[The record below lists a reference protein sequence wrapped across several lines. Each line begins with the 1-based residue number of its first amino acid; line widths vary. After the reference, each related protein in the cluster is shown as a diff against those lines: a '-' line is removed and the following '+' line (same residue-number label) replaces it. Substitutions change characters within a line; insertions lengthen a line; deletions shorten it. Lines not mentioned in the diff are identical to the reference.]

1 MKELLKDIRDN
12 NIVLEIVDGELKV
25 FAGTAEFDRSVIS
38 RIKERK
44 SELVQFLLANKQGAA
59 QDSAWLHIPVAAT
72 AAAYPLSSSQK
83 RIWILSQFKEGNIA
97 YNIPGVYVFEGGLD
111 AALLEA
117 AFNKLIARHEILRTV
132 FREDADGE
140 IMQFIQPADAA
151 FKLAYRDLRGQDDQ
165 QLKAL
170 VQQEINKP
178 FDLAAGPLLR
188 AGLYQV
194 SGQRWIFTYTIHHII
209 SDAWSMNVLIKEL
222 LQLYNTDAGAA
233 LTPLRIQYKDY
244 AVWQQSQLREGALKD
259 QRNYWLQQFE
269 GEIPVLQLPGD
280 KPRPVIK
287 TFNGGIVEKRLPAAV
302 SNKLKALAQSQGG
315 TLFMGLLAA
324 VKALLYRYT
333 GQTDLIIGSSVLG
346 RDNFELESQIGF
358 YLNILAMRTRFN
370 GTDTFRELFN
380 NIKKVT
386 LGAYEH
392 QLYPFD
398 ELLDELHLQRDT
410 GRSALFDVIVGLQN
424 MNSMPTGTQQLG
436 NVKVSAYEEQEHQY
450 NKFDFTFL
458 FAEVGDEIHASI
470 GYNSDI
476 YNRSTVERLGGHLE
490 QLLAA
495 VVSNPEIPLNQ
506 VDYLSKAEK
515 QQLSITFAESK
526 VPYPAD
532 KTVVQLF
539 NEQAARTPDNIALAF
554 EGQELS
560 YRQLQ
565 EQSDRLAYYL
575 RSSYQVKADDVIG
588 IMLDRSASMI
598 VALLGVLKSGA
609 AYVAIEPDTPRARKE
624 YILNDTAVKAL
635 ITQSDYVFDIDYYRG
650 NAFAIDI
657 QLDSITINEPL
668 QEAQVQPGD
677 LAYVIYTSGST
688 GQPKGVMI
696 NHRSLVDYAFGALAR
711 TNIADCK
718 SFGLVSTIAAD
729 LGNTVIYTS
738 LLIGAKL
745 HVFSAKDVMSG
756 ERMQSVQLDCIK
768 IVPSHWKALQLD
780 NHLFAP
786 AKCLVF
792 GGEQLTRD
800 VLDLIKAGN
809 ATCEVYNHYGPSE
822 TTIGKLINRINLEDT
837 SLPIALGS
845 PFCNSNV
852 YILDAQLQLLPTGL
866 VGEICIGGHGQARG
880 YLNNPALTAERFVAD
895 PFKPG
900 QQIYKTGDLGKWLP
914 NGAIEF
920 LGRKDDQVKI
930 RGYRIELGEI
940 ENALKNHPDIET
952 AAVLVKPNAGGEKE
966 LVAYVVG
973 GNAPGKAELQKY
985 LGQTLPSYMVP
996 GHFIQL
1002 ETMPLTPNGKVD
1014 RKKLPDPDGDQN
1026 SAGYVAPRNATE
1038 EKLVAIW
1045 QDVLGRERVGV
1056 KDNFFEL
1063 GGHSLK
1069 ATRLASQI
1077 HKLFDVKVDFNDL
1090 FTLVVLEE
1098 QARLI
1103 DEGKHTE
1110 FVTIPAAAPQPAYP
1124 LSSSQRRL
1132 WILSQF
1138 EGGSTAYNVPAV
1150 YVFEGSLN
1158 YNALMLAFEMLIARH
1173 EILRTI
1179 FKEDE
1184 QGEVKQFIRSV
1195 MDAGFKIDSLDMQDD
1210 ADREEKVK
1218 ALVQETISRPF
1229 NLSERPLVR
1238 ADLYRL
1244 ANDKWIFVFN
1254 MHHIISDGWS
1264 QDVLMKELL
1273 QFYKAHTKGTANPLD
1288 PLRIQYKDYAVWQQ
1302 EQLHSEAFNE
1312 HRTWWLQQFEG
1323 SLPVLELPLDKPRPA
1338 MKTYKGGAIN
1348 KTLNPQISRQ
1358 LQAINQEQGATLF
1371 MGLLAAVNVLLYR
1384 YTGQDDIITGTPV
1397 AGREHA
1403 DLENQVGFYVNTLAL
1418 RAQFNGAG
1426 SFEQLLQHI
1435 KQVTT
1440 GAYKHQAYPFDK
1452 LVDEL
1457 QLQRDLSRHPLFD
1470 VMVIM
1475 QHGDERSAAVNT
1487 LEQVQVSRYEG
1498 LAEDMSK
1505 FDLSFGFAETAAG
1518 INIGIGYNSD
1528 IYNSATIDS
1537 LGNHLVQLISAIV
1550 AAPQMP
1556 IQKLDYLAADEAQ
1569 ELLETLND
1577 TTVAYPKDKTLVHLF
1592 EAQVKATPD
1601 HKAVVLGNIN
1611 LTYRELNEKANQLAA
1626 YLREQYHIQPNDLT
1640 GILLDRNEWMI
1651 ISILGILKAGGAYVP
1666 IDPEYPQERIEF
1678 MITDSNCKVVINEA
1692 ELEQFR
1698 KTASAYSKE
1707 DLAPVNV
1714 PSDLAYVIYTSGTTG
1729 KPKGSLITHNN
1740 VVRLFKTDRPLFD
1753 FTEADVWT
1761 VFHSF
1766 CFDFSVWEM
1775 YGALLFGGKL
1785 VLIPSMIAKDPAAYL
1800 QVLIREGVTVL
1811 NQTPSA
1817 FYNLAEQA
1825 LAEAADQLRLRY
1837 VIFGGEALSP
1847 GKLAAWKQRYPATR
1861 LINMYGIT
1869 ETTVHV
1875 TYKEITDVEISANIS
1890 NIGKPIPTLQCYIL
1904 DAQQQLMPK
1913 GVWGEMY
1920 VGGEGVC
1927 NGYLNRAELTSQ
1939 RFIAS
1944 PFKPGER
1951 LYRSGD
1957 KVRMLANGEM
1967 EYGGRMDDQVK
1978 IRGYRIELGE
1988 IESLLQQHPQVDT
2001 AVVLAKQYQQTEKE
2015 LVAYIV
2021 AKEELNVSAIR
2032 AHLGSRLPAYMLP
2045 AHYVQLTALPLT
2057 HNGKIDRKKLPDPQS
2072 VQMGSGVA
2080 YVAPR
2085 NEMEKTFAAIY
2096 EQVLNKQPVGISDD
2110 FFNLGGDSI
2119 KILRTISALRKQL
2132 SLDISIAD
2140 FYRHSTIESLV
2151 QYISGR
2157 SSESSKAENN
2167 SKAAVLAEIAALKD
2181 RVLSKLSDAEQV
2193 EDIFPMS
2200 DIEKGMVYESLV
2212 NKDLGIYHD
2221 VLVNH
2226 RVLPGF
2232 DMDRFRRALAL
2243 LIDKHALL
2251 RTAFL
2256 LGDDDGDLQIVYKT
2270 INVPLNEHDLTSL
2283 AREAQEQKIRS
2294 FLEEDATNPF
2304 NVTAAP
2310 LWRADVFRISSD
2322 EIVLALQFHHA
2333 VLDGWSHANLL
2344 TELNNVYLDLE
2355 HSSIDKL
2362 PLLRSSYKDFV
2373 IQQQADK
2380 RNRTLHTFWEQELAG
2395 YKRPDLFTS
2404 EYEYNSHLQTLDYA
2418 YQDKLQALAATLNT
2432 SIKTIS
2438 LSAYLYL
2445 LKVLSADNEVVAGLV
2460 TNTRPGLEDSD
2471 KVLGCFLNT
2480 VPLRFT
2486 IREDIT
2492 AAGWVKQVE
2501 EKLLALKEPE
2511 RVSLIEIARLHPD
2524 AGQGGGNPFFD
2535 SFFNFVNFHVY
2546 EGLKGN
2552 NDAAGTEA
2560 AAAAFNNNTRARTN
2574 MPLEVNVNLTGNV
2587 FNARFFLSR
2596 KLRSG
2601 LTVADLGKM
2610 YFRILQ
2616 HIADAPEQL
2625 LREAAYID
2633 AAEEK
2638 LLLHTFNDTATDFPA
2653 DKTMIHL
2660 FEEQVSRRPEKAA
2673 LVFGGRTF
2681 TYRELNEQANRL
2693 AAHLRATAGIQ
2704 PNDLVG
2710 IQLERSEWMIISIL
2724 GVLKSGAAYIP
2735 IDPAYPQDR
2744 IDYMVADSQ
2753 SKVLINDA
2761 WLAVFNEQQEYS
2773 AANLP
2778 IVNQPTDLAYVIYTS
2793 GSTGRPKGCMLEHR
2807 GVVNRVEWMY
2817 RQYAFSDEDVILQ
2830 KTTFTFDVSV
2840 WEIFMPLCW
2849 GVKMVLCHKDDIASP
2864 QRILQLIATQGV
2876 TCLHFVPSMLSAF
2889 ITALFE
2895 ETSTKT
2901 ALQGLRLLITSGEA
2915 LPVETVKKW
2924 YSLVNTPIHNLYG
2937 PTEASVDVTFYATT
2951 PQDNR
2956 IPIGRPIWNTQ
2967 LYILGRSMELL
2978 PMGVA
2983 GEICIGGV
2991 GLSRGYLNKGELT
3004 AQKFVENP
3012 FRKNERLYRTGD
3024 LGQWLPDGNIL
3035 YLGRIDDQVKIRGYR
3050 IELGEIE
3057 SVLLQS
3063 GLVSQVAAIAK
3074 ADAAG
3079 NKRLLAFVV
3088 PAAGYSLPQLQQYLT
3103 SQVPDYMHPAA
3114 IIELSALPLTP
3125 NGKADKKAL
3134 AALQHSLLP
3143 ATEYVAPRN
3152 ETEQKIAA
3160 VWEEVLAAERIGMN
3174 DNFFTIGGDSI
3185 ISIRLLSRL
3194 KKELHREI
3202 ELRTFYE
3209 GPTVA
3214 ALAAHLAATGDL
3226 PDAGTQLQQ
3235 EITAQLETVKQEVLQ
3250 KAPNAAAIADV
3261 YPMSDIQKGMVFE
3274 QLKDPENGTYHDQFV
3289 YQLPLFDL
3297 NIFKQAF
3304 TLLVEKHSILR
3315 TGFDVY
3321 NIGSDSLQIVYK
3333 TVPVNML
3340 VEDLTHKDAAAQ
3352 QGYIRQ
3358 YIIDERKRPFDLSV
3372 APLWR
3377 ISIFVTAADQMV
3389 YLFQFHHA
3397 ILDGWSVASLN
3408 TELHHLCLQL
3418 QQDVAYRPAPLM
3430 ADNKISIISSLV
3442 EKAQEENIRF
3452 WQQELADHKRLS
3464 IFENKA
3470 LAASFEKS
3478 YPPDYLP
3485 KLENAAKL
3493 QGVPVRTLFLGAY
3506 LYTLQLLTAET
3517 DLTIGL
3523 VSNVR
3528 PVCEDGDKILGCFL
3542 NTIPLRYQQGSTAG
3556 SWRQYTMELDH
3567 KLRSL
3572 KGRDRLSLYEINRLS
3587 GGDIRESNPFFDVIF
3602 NYINFHVYDALH
3614 IVPDEKAAKGK
3625 NSLEL
3630 KSFES
3635 TNTWL
3640 DLSVSITG
3648 GMLKLIYKQKKE
3660 LIGGISLAAFNE
3672 YFERALENIA
3682 FNPTGR
3688 TDKQVMLSA
3697 QDLQQL
3703 LGTFNNTTVPYPA
3716 NETIQEQFERQ
3727 AAATPQQI
3735 AIVTADAQLTYREL
3749 NEKANQLAAFLRGCC
3764 QVTAETLVALVSGRS
3779 AELVVGMLGILK
3791 SGAAYVPIDP
3801 ELPAERVRYMLED
3814 ARVKIVIT
3822 ENEQRKAVLPA
3833 AGFEAVVIKDNPLLL
3848 QYPAVNLPLINNAA
3862 NLAYVIYTSGSTG
3875 RPKGVMLE
3883 HAALSNLCNWHNRY
3897 FEVTAQSK
3905 ATVYSSISFDAAGWE
3920 IWPYLLTGAA
3930 LYPLPGN
3937 IRLDVTAIAA
3947 FIKEQGITHCFL
3959 PTVIC
3964 EQLADAATT
3973 GLDQVKILTGG
3984 DALRYTG
3991 NLKLT
3996 NNYGPTENAVVSA
4009 SIHLNELNDLSV
4021 IPIGKPIDNT
4031 AVYILD
4037 VNLQLQPVG
4046 VTGEICLAGHN
4057 LARGY
4062 LHQPALTAEKF
4073 VANPFKPGERLYRT
4087 GDLGRWLPDGNIAF
4101 AGRKDE
4107 QVKIR
4112 GYRIELGE
4120 IESILQQ
4127 QPGIQAAVVLAR
4139 PNSNGQKELVAYLVS
4154 EATLNITVLRA
4165 ALGTILPAYM
4175 LPAHFVQLDVLPL
4188 NASGKVD
4195 KKNLPDPETG
4205 IMAAN
4210 GTYVP
4215 PRNEAERNLVAVY
4228 EEVLK
4233 KQPIGIKDDF
4243 LALGGDSIKSIQ
4255 VVARL
4260 KQRGFTLTIQ
4270 DVIRF
4275 PVIEELAGK
4284 VQVVTRAVPQGP
4296 VEGLV
4301 PLGPIQ
4307 SQFLNGPVLHKHH
4320 YNQSVLLYSKTPVD
4334 VNALHAALDKIVQ
4347 HHDALRMVFRQTET
4361 GWLQE
4366 NKGKTQ
4372 GYIFEEIRNIS
4383 EADFAAHCDR
4393 LQSGMQLEDG
4403 PLFSVGLFRGEA
4415 GDRLLLVAHHLV
4427 IDGVSWRILFEDLS
4441 TLYQQY
4447 MAAQPLELPLKTDS
4461 FQYWQQM
4468 QQQYAQSETLQK
4480 EAVYWDALEAM
4491 HIPPV
4496 PVEHAGGSS
4505 LIKDAARQSFL
4516 LNESLTSRLLTQ
4528 CYSAY
4533 RTEVNDLLLG
4543 AFSMAVA
4550 EVFELEK
4557 VLINLEGHGREN
4569 IGANVDVT
4577 RTVGWFTSMYPVVFD
4592 MRHREDAI
4600 RQLITVKETLHRV
4613 PNKGMGYGILR
4624 YTANRN
4630 YRLQPQIAFNY
4641 LGDFGAGVQ
4650 DAEGKQLFGF
4660 SGDYQ
4665 GRAISPDEPRAVLLD
4680 VLGMVAEG
4688 RLRLTISYSTQQY
4701 SKPVIA
4707 RLLACFQAQLEEL
4720 INTLSATAATH
4731 LTPVD
4736 LTYKELSMEQVQQLD
4751 VDGNTEDVYPLS
4763 HLQEGLYYHWL
4774 STPGSLA
4781 YCEQMSYRLKG
4792 TLNLDALERSYEM
4805 LVARH
4810 AVLRTSFTQELDS
4823 SVLQVVKKKVP
4834 NNFQYLDV
4842 SGQADPVIEDVKRN
4856 IRQQGFDLHS
4866 GSQMNLTVLGLGADT
4881 YEFIWGHH
4889 HILMDGWCVGILIK
4903 EFSELYE
4910 GLLQDRKTSLP
4921 EVQPYAGYISWLMQQ
4936 DKERSLQYWRH
4947 YLADYDT
4954 VSTLPQLAA
4963 GNHAAFEPAE
4973 RAFNLG
4979 TAATAAIKAL
4989 CAQLRITENT
4999 FIQTIWGL
5007 LLSRYNNTRDVVFGA
5022 VVSGRPG
5029 EIKGI
5034 EEMIGLFINT
5044 IPVRIRINEGATAE
5058 ALLKAVQESAI
5069 SAAAHHYTQLA
5080 DVLAVS
5086 EPGGGLIDH
5095 ILIFENYPVQEMVEQ
5110 HAAGRQQQQE
5120 LLVISSAGVEQTSY
5134 NLSVSVI
5141 PDNNFRIRFEYN
5153 SMVYAAQLMATL
5165 EEHFTQLVIQVLDN
5179 PALQIDTLCYL
5190 SEAEKQQQLIAFNEP
5205 GIMAY
5210 PKDKTVIELLQ
5221 EQVSRTPE
5229 NIAII
5234 FKDRTLTYQ
5243 QLHEQSN
5250 RLAHYLKAQY
5260 NIQPNDLV
5268 GIKLERSE
5276 WVMITVL
5283 AVLKSGGAY
5292 VPVDP
5297 DYPQERIDY
5306 LVEDSKCKV
5315 LIDEDLLEAF
5325 RKAAEQYPAVNL
5337 DSTPQP
5343 DDLAYII
5350 YTSGSTGNPKGV
5362 MIGHQSLVNLALG
5375 IIRQY
5380 SVTEKDRILQFA
5392 SLSFD
5397 MSVEETF
5404 PFLLAGA
5411 GVVVR
5416 QDVELQP
5423 SSFRRFAVD
5432 NKITILNIPPLFF
5445 PVIHELEESEKAELF
5460 ASVRMIAFGGE
5471 ALPDSVLRAAQG
5483 YGIQLFNAYGPT
5495 ESTVNA
5501 VIADSTHSVSS
5512 VIGKP
5517 FANTQLY
5524 VLDAALQLLPI
5535 GVSGELYIAGD
5546 GLAKGYL
5553 HRPEL
5558 TAEKFIDN
5566 PFGKGKLYRTGD
5578 VVRWT
5583 ADGNIVFIGRQDDQV
5598 KIRGYRIELGEIE
5611 TALQL
5616 HEQVNSAVVVARS
5629 GTDGEKMLVA
5639 YVIGNV
5645 ELNVAELRTHL
5656 NKTLPAYMIPSQFVQ
5671 LDSFPVTANGKVNK
5685 KQLPDPQ
5692 GTGMATGVEY
5702 LAPRNETEEAL
5713 VRMWQ
5718 EILKVEKIGIK
5729 DDFFELGGH
5738 SLKVARLAGQIHKA
5752 FDYRIALKDIFFNP
5766 TIEALG
5772 DMIRAAKWIESSRQ
5786 IKQENRDVI
5795 EL

>member
-12 NIVLEIVDGELKV
+12 NIVLEVVDGELKV

-59 QDSAWLHIPVAAT
+59 ADNAWLHIPVAQP

-111 AALLEA
+111 SALLEA

-132 FREDADGE
+132 FREDANGE
-140 IMQFIQPADAA
+140 IMQFVQPADAA
-151 FKLAYRDLRGQDDQ
+151 FKIAHRDLRNQEEQ
-165 QLKAL
+165 HLKAQ

-178 FDLAAGPLLR
+178 FDLATGPLLR

-194 SGQRWIFTYTIHHII
+194 ADQQWIFTYTIHHII

-222 LQLYNTDAGAA
+222 LQLYNTDPAIAAA

-259 QRNYWLQQFE
+259 QRSYWLQQFE

-287 TFNGGIVEKRLPAAV
+287 TFNGGIVNKHLPAAV
-302 SNKLKALAQSQGG
+302 SNKLKALAQAQGG

-333 GQTDLIIGSSVLG
+333 GQTDIIIGSSVLG

-370 GTDTFRELFN
+370 GTDTFRELFT

-424 MNSMPTGTQQLG
+424 QQSMPTGSQQLG
-436 NVKVSAYEEQEHQY
+436 NVKVSAYEGQEHQY

-476 YNRSTVERLGGHLE
+476 YNRSTVTRLGDHLE

-495 VVSNPEIPLNQ
+495 VVSNPEMPLNQ

-515 QQLSITFAESK
+515 QQLSLTFAESK

-554 EGQELS
+554 EGQELT
-560 YRQLQ
+560 YQQLQ

-624 YILNDTAVKAL
+624 FILNDTAVKTL

-657 QLDSITINEPL
+657 QLDSITITEPL
-668 QEAQVQPGD
+668 PEAPVQPGD

-696 NHRSLVDYAFGALAR
+696 NHRSLVDYSFGVLAR

-780 NHLFAP
+780 NRLFAP

-822 TTIGKLINRINLEDT
+822 TTIGKLINRIDLEDT

-852 YILDAQLQLLPTGL
+852 YILDAQLQLLPTGMT
-866 VGEICIGGHGQARG
+866 GEICIGGHGQARA
-880 YLNNPALTAERFVAD
+880 YLNNPALTAERFVDD

-900 QQIYKTGDLGKWLP
+900 HKIYKTGDLGKWLP

-952 AAVLVKPNAGGEKE
+952 AAVLIKPNAGGEKE
-966 LVAYVVG
+966 LVAYIVG

-985 LGQTLPSYMVP
+985 LGQTLPSYMLP

-1026 SAGYVAPRNATE
+1026 SAAYVAPRTPTE

-1045 QDVLGRERVGV
+1045 QDVLGKERVGV

-1077 HKLFDVKVDFNDL
+1077 HKAFDVKVDFNDL

-1103 DEGKHTE
+1103 DEGKHTS
-1110 FVTIPAAAPQPAYP
+1110 FVTIPAAERQDAYP

-1150 YVFEGSLN
+1150 YVFEGALN

-1184 QGEVKQFIRSV
+1184 QGDVKQFIRST
-1195 MDAGFKIDSLDMQDD
+1195 MEAGFKINNLDLRDD
-1210 ADREEKVK
+1210 ADPEEKIK
-1218 ALVQETISRPF
+1218 GLVQEAISRPF
-1229 NLSERPLVR
+1229 NLSDGPLVR
-1238 ADLYRL
+1238 ADLYQL

-1273 QFYKAHTKGTANPLD
+1273 LCYKAHTKGMANPLD

-1312 HRTWWLQQFEG
+1312 HRSWWLQQFEG

-1338 MKTYKGGAIN
+1338 IKAYRGGAIN
-1348 KTLNPQISRQ
+1348 KTLNPQISSQ

-1475 QHGDERSAAVNT
+1475 QHGDERSAAVNA

-1498 LAEDMSK
+1498 VAEDMSK

-1537 LGNHLVQLISAIV
+1537 LGNHLVQLINAIV
-1550 AAPQMP
+1550 AAPQTP
-1556 IQKLDYLAADEAQ
+1556 IQELDYLAVEEEQ

-1601 HKAVVLGNIN
+1601 HKAVVLNN
-1611 LTYRELNEKANQLAA
+1611 FSLTYHELNEKANQLAA
-1626 YLREQYHIQPNDLT
+1626 YLRAQYHIQPNDLT

-1678 MITDSNCKVVINEA
+1678 MITDSKCKVVIDEA
-1692 ELEQFR
+1692 ELEQFS
-1698 KTASAYSKE
+1698 KVASSYSKE
-1707 DLAPVNV
+1707 NLTPVNV

-1825 LAEAADQLRLRY
+1825 LADDTHQLQLRY

-1939 RFIAS
+1939 RFIPS
-1944 PFKPGER
+1944 PFRSGER

-2001 AVVLAKQYQQTEKE
+2001 AVVLAKQYLQAEKE

-2080 YVAPR
+2080 YVSPR
-2085 NEMEKTFAAIY
+2085 NEMEKAFAAIY
-2096 EQVLNKQPVGISDD
+2096 EQVLNKQPIGITDD

-2132 SLDISIAD
+2132 ALDISIAD
-2140 FYRHSTIESLV
+2140 FYKHSTIESLV
-2151 QYISGR
+2151 QYVSER
-2157 SSESSKAENN
+2157 SNDNSEAENRNKAE
-2167 SKAAVLAEIAALKD
+2167 VLADIAALKN
-2181 RVLSKLSDAEQV
+2181 RVLSKLNDAENV
-2193 EDIFPMS
+2193 EDVFPMS

-2212 NKDLGIYHD
+2212 NKGLGIYHD
-2221 VLVNH
+2221 VFVNH

-2232 DMDRFRRALAL
+2232 DMDRFRRAFTL

-2256 LGDDDGDLQIVYKT
+2256 LGDDDGDLQIIYRT
-2270 INVPLNEHDLTSL
+2270 INAPLNEHDLTHL
-2283 AREAQEQKIRS
+2283 EREAQEQEIRS
-2294 FLEEDATNPF
+2294 FLQADAARPF
-2304 NVTAAP
+2304 DVTAAP
-2310 LWRADVFRISSD
+2310 LWRADVFRISRD

-2333 VLDGWSHANLL
+2333 VMDGWSHANLL
-2344 TELNNVYLDLE
+2344 TELNNVYLELE
-2355 HSSIDKL
+2355 HSAIERL
-2362 PLLRSSYKDFV
+2362 PLLRSSYRDFV

-2380 RNRTLHTFWEQELAG
+2380 RNRTLHAFWEQELAG
-2395 YKRPDLFTS
+2395 YKRPDLFTA
-2404 EYEYNSHLQTLDYA
+2404 EYEYNSHLQTLDNA
-2418 YQDKLQALAATLNT
+2418 YQDKLQSLALTLNT
-2432 SIKTIS
+2432 SIKTIA

-2445 LKVLSADNEVVAGLV
+2445 LKVLGSDNEVIAGLV

-2486 IREDIT
+2486 IGEDVT

-2524 AGQGGGNPFFD
+2524 AGQGGNPFFD
-2535 SFFNFVNFHVY
+2535 TFFNFVNFHVY

-2552 NDAAGTEA
+2552 NDVAGTDA
-2560 AAAAFNNNTRARTN
+2560 AAAAFSNNTRARTN

-2601 LTVADLGKM
+2601 LTVADIGKM

-2625 LREAAYID
+2625 LRQAAYID
-2633 AAEEK
+2633 AAEK
-2638 LLLHTFNDTATDFPA
+2638 RQLLHTFNDTATDFPA
-2653 DKTMIHL
+2653 DKTMVHL
-2660 FEEQVSRRPEKAA
+2660 FEEQVSRTPEKVA
-2673 LVFGGRTF
+2673 LVFGESTF

-2704 PNDLVG
+2704 PNDLIS

-2761 WLAVFNEQQEYS
+2761 WLAVFREQHQQYS
-2773 AANLP
+2773 TENLP

-2864 QRILQLIATQGV
+2864 QRILHLIATQGV

-2889 ITALFE
+2889 IAALFE
-2895 ETSTKT
+2895 ETYTKE

-2924 YSLVNTPIHNLYG
+2924 YSLIDIPIHNLYG

-2956 IPIGRPIWNTQ
+2956 VPIGRPIWNTQ
-2967 LYILGRSMELL
+2967 LYILGSSMELL
-2978 PMGVA
+2978 PLGVA

-2991 GLSRGYLNKGELT
+2991 GLSRGYLHKPELT

-3012 FRKNERLYRTGD
+3012 FRKGERLYRTGD
-3024 LGQWLPDGNIL
+3024 LGQWLPDGNIV

-3063 GLVSQVAAIAK
+3063 GLVSQAAAIVK

-3088 PAAGYSLPQLQQYLT
+3088 PAADYSLPQLQQYLT
-3103 SQVPDYMHPAA
+3103 TQVPDYMHPAA
-3114 IIELSALPLTP
+3114 IVELNALPLTP

-3160 VWEEVLAAERIGMN
+3160 VWEEVLAVERIGIN

-3185 ISIRLLSRL
+3185 ISIRMLSKL
-3194 KKELHREI
+3194 KKELHKEI

-3214 ALAAHLAATGDL
+3214 ALAAHLAATGHL

-3235 EITAQLETVKQEVLQ
+3235 DITAQLEAEKQEVLQ
-3250 KAPNAAAIADV
+3250 TAPNAAAIADV

-3297 NIFKQAF
+3297 SIFKQAF
-3304 TLLVEKHSILR
+3304 TLLVAKHSILR

-3321 NIGSDSLQIVYK
+3321 NIGKDSLQVVYK
-3333 TVPVNML
+3333 TVPVNMH
-3340 VEDLTHKDAAAQ
+3340 VEDIADKDADSQ
-3352 QGYIRQ
+3352 QAYIRQ
-3358 YIIDERKRPFDLSV
+3358 YITDERKKPFDFAA

-3377 ISIFVTAADQMV
+3377 ISIFLTAADRMV

-3408 TELHHLCLQL
+3408 TELYHLCLQL
-3418 QQDVAYRPAPLM
+3418 QQDAAYRPAPLL
-3430 ADNKISIISSLV
+3430 ADNRTSIIASLV
-3442 EKAQEENIRF
+3442 EKTQSAHTRF
-3452 WQQELADHKRLS
+3452 WEQELAGHKRLAV
-3464 IFENKA
+3464 FEDREFYA
-3470 LAASFEKS
+3470 GFEK
-3478 YPPDYLP
+3478 PFPLDYLP
-3485 KLENAAKL
+3485 KLENAAKQ
-3493 QGVPVRTLFLGAY
+3493 QGVPLRTLFLGAY

-3517 DLTIGL
+3517 DVTIGL

-3542 NTIPLRYQQGSTAG
+3542 NTIPLRYQRGSAAAT
-3556 SWRQYTMELDH
+3556 WRHYIAELDH
-3567 KLRSL
+3567 KLRTL
-3572 KGRDRLSLYEINRLS
+3572 KGHDRLSLYEINRQA
-3587 GGDIRESNPFFDVIF
+3587 GGNVRDSNPFFDVIF
-3602 NYINFHVYDALH
+3602 NYINFHVYDTLNAVQDDNTAQQATAL
-3614 IVPDEKAAKGK
+3614 D
-3625 NSLEL
+3625 L

-3640 DLSVSITG
+3640 DLAVNVTG
-3648 GMLKLIYKQKKE
+3648 GSLKLIYKQKKE
-3660 LIGGISLAAFNE
+3660 LTGGISLEAFNT
-3672 YFERALENIA
+3672 YFERALQQIA
-3682 FNPTGR
+3682 FNASR
-3688 TDKQVMLSA
+3688 SISR
-3697 QDLQQL
+3697 QDILGADTWQQL
-3703 LGTFNNTTVPYPA
+3703 LVDFNNTAAAYP
-3716 NETIQEQFERQ
+3716 NDYTLIDLLEQQ
-3727 AAATPQQI
+3727 AARTPDNI
-3735 AIVTADAQLTYREL
+3735 ALVFENVKLTY
-3749 NEKANQLAAFLRGCC
+3749 KALHEQANKIAAYL
-3764 QVTAETLVALVSGRS
+3764 QQEYNIQQD
-3779 AELVVGMLGILK
+3779 ELVGLKTARNEWMIITMLGILK
-3791 SGAAYVPIDP
+3791 SGAGYVPVDP
-3801 ELPAERVRYMLED
+3801 EYPQERIAYMLADSQCKLLIDED
-3814 ARVKIVIT
+3814 W
-3822 ENEQRKAVLPA
+3822 LA
-3833 AGFEAVVIKDNPLLL
+3833 AFRALNIAADKP
-3848 QYPAVNLPLINNAA
+3848 QQVNKPGD
-3862 NLAYVIYTSGSTG
+3862 LAYVIYTSGSTG
-3875 RPKGVMLE
+3875 NPKGVMIE
-3883 HAALSNLCNWHNRY
+3883 HRTVVNLI
-3897 FEVTAQSK
+3897 TAQTAAFGITEQENILQFSN
-3905 ATVYSSISFDAAGWE
+3905 ISFDAAVE
-3920 IWPYLLTGAA
+3920 QVFLALTTGARLTLA
-3930 LYPLPGN
+3930 DKETRQDPGK
-3937 IRLDVTAIAA
+3937 LAD
-3947 FIKEQGITHCFL
+3947 FIDQQGITHL
-3959 PTVIC
+3959 HAVPGILKHVPAGYYPSLKRVI
-3964 EQLADAATT
+3964 A
-3973 GLDQVKILTGG
+3973 GG
-3984 DALRYTG
+3984 DTCPPELAAQWSHYHTFY
-3991 NLKLT
+3991 NE
-3996 NNYGPTENAVVSA
+3996 YGPTETTVTAIVFRCDPGTAYNGIV
-4009 SIHLNELNDLSV
+4009 
-4021 IPIGKPIDNT
+4021 PIGRPLANT
-4031 AVYILD
+4031 TVYITDANLD
-4037 VNLQLQPVG
+4037 PAPLG
-4046 VTGEICLAGHN
+4046 VPGEIYIGGDG

-4062 LHQPALTAEKF
+4062 LYKPALTAERF
-4073 VANPFKPGERLYRT
+4073 IPNPFRKGERMYRT
-4087 GDLGRWLPDGNIAF
+4087 GDLGKWLPDGNIQF
-4101 AGRKDE
+4101 LGRVDE

-4120 IESILQQ
+4120 IESALQQ
-4127 QPGIQAAVVLAR
+4127 QPGIQAATVLAR
-4139 PNSNGQKELVAYLVS
+4139 PNVYGDKELVAYVVS
-4154 EATLNITVLRA
+4154 ENVLNVPDLRSSLAQTLPV
-4165 ALGTILPAYM
+4165 YM
-4175 LPAHFVQLDVLPL
+4175 LPAHFVQLPALPL
-4188 NASGKVD
+4188 NANGKVD
-4195 KKNLPDPETG
+4195 KKNLPAPEASAIAG
-4205 IMAAN
+4205 GGAYIA
-4210 GTYVP
+4210 

-4260 KQRGFTLTIQ
+4260 KQKGFALTIQ
-4270 DVIRF
+4270 DVIRY
-4275 PVIEELAGK
+4275 PIIEELATK
-4284 VQVVTRAVPQGP
+4284 VQAVTRQVPQAL

-4307 SQFLNGPVLHKHH
+4307 SHFLNGSGLHKHH
-4320 YNQSVLLYSKTPVD
+4320 YNQSVLLYSKIPVSAD
-4334 VNALHAALDKIVQ
+4334 ALRAALDKIVL
-4347 HHDALRMVFRQTET
+4347 HHDALRMVFRQTEN
-4361 GWLQE
+4361 GWQQE
-4366 NKGKTQ
+4366 NRGNAQT
-4372 GYIFEEIRNIS
+4372 YIFEEIRHTS
-4383 EADFAAHCDR
+4383 EKSFAVHCDWI
-4393 LQSGMQLEDG
+4393 QAGMQLEDG
-4403 PLFSVGLFRGEA
+4403 PLFSIALFPGEE

-4427 IDGVSWRILFEDLS
+4427 IDGVSWRILLEDLS

-4447 MAAQPLELPLKTDS
+4447 QSGQALELPLKTDS
-4461 FQYWQQM
+4461 FQYWQEM
-4468 QQQYAQSETLQK
+4468 QWQYAQSETLQQ
-4480 EAVYWDALEAM
+4480 EAAYWDALEAQ
-4491 HIPPV
+4491 HIAAL
-4496 PVEHAGGSS
+4496 PVEHNGSN
-4505 LIKDAARQSFL
+4505 LVKDAARQSFL
-4516 LNESLTSRLLTQ
+4516 LDESLTSRLLTQ

-4533 RTEVNDLLLG
+4533 RTEVNDLLLS
-4543 AFSMAVA
+4543 AFTMAVA

-4569 IGANVDVT
+4569 IGANIDVT
-4577 RTVGWFTSMYPVVFD
+4577 HTIGWFTSLYPVVFD
-4592 MRHREDAI
+4592 MQHRDDTI
-4600 RQLITVKETLHRV
+4600 RQLISVKETLHRV
-4613 PNKGMGYGILR
+4613 PNKGIGYGVLR
-4624 YTANRN
+4624 YIAGKN
-4630 YRLQPQIAFNY
+4630 YKLKPDIAFNY
-4641 LGDFGAGVQ
+4641 LGDFGNGVQ
-4650 DAEGKQLFGF
+4650 DSSGEQLFAF

-4665 GRAISPDEPRAVLLD
+4665 GHAISQDEPRNVLLD

-4688 RLRLTISYSTQQY
+4688 RLRLTVSYSTHQY
-4701 SKPVIA
+4701 SKPVIN
-4707 RLLACFQAQLEEL
+4707 RLLTCFQAQLENL
-4720 INTLSATAATH
+4720 VNILSAETTTH

-4736 LTYKELSMEQVQQLD
+4736 LTYKALSVEQVQALD
-4751 VDGNTEDVYPLS
+4751 DNVEDVYPLS

-4792 TLNLDALERSYEM
+4792 VLNIDALERSYEM
-4805 LVARH
+4805 LVDRH
-4810 AVLRTSFTQELDS
+4810 AVLRTSFTQELDG
-4823 SVLQVVKKKVP
+4823 SVLQVVQKKV
-4834 NNFQYLDV
+4834 NSNFQYID
-4842 SGQADPVIEDVKRN
+4842 ADPSTDIEDFKRN
-4856 IRQQGFDLHS
+4856 IRHQGFDLHN

-4903 EFSELYE
+4903 EFTELYE
-4910 GLLQDRKTSLP
+4910 SLLQGRKANLP
-4921 EVQPYAGYISWLMQQ
+4921 EVQPYADYISWLMQQ
-4936 DKERSLQYWRH
+4936 DRESSLQYWKQ
-4947 YLADYDT
+4947 YLTGYDT
-4954 VSTLPQLAA
+4954 VSTLPGLVSS
-4963 GNHAAFEPAE
+4963 NTAFEPAE

-4979 TAATAAIKAL
+4979 AAATAAIKIL

-4999 FIQTIWGL
+4999 FMQTMWGL
-5007 LLSRYNNTRDVVFGA
+5007 LLSQYNNTNDVVFGA

-5044 IPVRIRINEGATAE
+5044 IPVRVSINENATVAT
-5058 ALLKAVQESAI
+5058 LLKNVQESAI
-5069 SAAAHHYTQLA
+5069 STAAHHYTQLA

-5086 EPGGGLIDH
+5086 EPGSGLLDH
-5095 ILIFENYPVQEMVEQ
+5095 ILIFENYPIQEMVEQ
-5110 HAAGRQQQQE
+5110 HAAGQQE
-5120 LLVISSAGVEQTSY
+5120 QELQLVSSAGVEQTSY
-5134 NLSVSVI
+5134 NLSVSII
-5141 PDNNFRIRFEYN
+5141 PGNNIRIRFEYN
-5153 SMVYAAQLMATL
+5153 SQVYDAALMAAL
-5165 EEHFTQLVIQVLDN
+5165 EQRLTQMITQVLDN
-5179 PALQIDTLCYL
+5179 PAINTSGIDYL

-5205 GIMAY
+5205 GIMDY

-5221 EQVSRTPE
+5221 EQVIRTPE
-5229 NIAII
+5229 NIAVI
-5234 FKDRTLTYQ
+5234 FKDRNLTYQ

-5250 RLAHYLKAQY
+5250 RLAHYLKEQY
-5260 NIQPNDLV
+5260 HIQPNDLV
-5268 GIKLERSE
+5268 GIQLDRSE

-5306 LVEDSKCKV
+5306 IVEDSKCKV
-5315 LIDEDLLEAF
+5315 LVDESLLEAF
-5325 RKAAEQYPAVNL
+5325 RKAAQQYPATNL
-5337 DSTPQP
+5337 AATPQP
-5343 DDLAYII
+5343 GDLAYII
-5350 YTSGSTGNPKGV
+5350 YTSGSTGKPKGV

-5375 IIRQY
+5375 VIRQY
-5380 SVTEKDRILQFA
+5380 NVTEKDRILQFA

-5404 PFLLAGA
+5404 PYLLAGA
-5411 GVVVR
+5411 GVVIR

-5423 SSFRRFAVD
+5423 SSFRRFVVD
-5432 NKITILNIPPLFF
+5432 NKISILNIPPLFF
-5445 PVIHELEESEKAELF
+5445 PVIHELEESEKADLF
-5460 ASVRMIAFGGE
+5460 ATVRIIAFGGE
-5471 ALPDSVLRAAQG
+5471 ALPDGVLRAAQG

-5501 VIADSTHSVSS
+5501 AIADSTNSVSAI
-5512 VIGKP
+5512 IGKP

-5566 PFGKGKLYRTGD
+5566 PFGEGKLYRTGD

-5583 ADGNIVFIGRQDDQV
+5583 PDGNIVFIGRQDDQV

-5616 HEQVNSAVVVARS
+5616 HEQVSGAVVVARS

-5639 YVIGNV
+5639 YITGNV
-5645 ELNVAELRTHL
+5645 ELNVATLRTHL
-5656 NKTLPAYMIPSQFVQ
+5656 NKTLPPYMIPSHFVQ

-5692 GTGMATGVEY
+5692 GAGMATGMEY
-5702 LAPRNETEEAL
+5702 VAPRNETEATL

-5718 EILKVEKIGIK
+5718 EILRVGKIGIK

>member
-1 MKELLKDIRDN
+1 M
-12 NIVLEIVDGELKV
+12 
-25 FAGTAEFDRSVIS
+25 
-38 RIKERK
+38 
-44 SELVQFLLANKQGAA
+44 
-59 QDSAWLHIPVAAT
+59 
-72 AAAYPLSSSQK
+72 
-83 RIWILSQFKEGNIA
+83 
-97 YNIPGVYVFEGGLD
+97 
-111 AALLEA
+111 
-117 AFNKLIARHEILRTV
+117 
-132 FREDADGE
+132 
-140 IMQFIQPADAA
+140 
-151 FKLAYRDLRGQDDQ
+151 
-165 QLKAL
+165 
-170 VQQEINKP
+170 
-178 FDLAAGPLLR
+178 
-188 AGLYQV
+188 
-194 SGQRWIFTYTIHHII
+194 
-209 SDAWSMNVLIKEL
+209 
-222 LQLYNTDAGAA
+222 
-233 LTPLRIQYKDY
+233 
-244 AVWQQSQLREGALKD
+244 
-259 QRNYWLQQFE
+259 
-269 GEIPVLQLPGD
+269 
-280 KPRPVIK
+280 
-287 TFNGGIVEKRLPAAV
+287 EK
-302 SNKLKALAQSQGG
+302 
-315 TLFMGLLAA
+315 
-324 VKALLYRYT
+324 
-333 GQTDLIIGSSVLG
+333 
-346 RDNFELESQIGF
+346 
-358 YLNILAMRTRFN
+358 
-370 GTDTFRELFN
+370 
-380 NIKKVT
+380 
-386 LGAYEH
+386 
-392 QLYPFD
+392 
-398 ELLDELHLQRDT
+398 
-410 GRSALFDVIVGLQN
+410 
-424 MNSMPTGTQQLG
+424 
-436 NVKVSAYEEQEHQY
+436 
-450 NKFDFTFL
+450 
-458 FAEVGDEIHASI
+458 
-470 GYNSDI
+470 
-476 YNRSTVERLGGHLE
+476 
-490 QLLAA
+490 
-495 VVSNPEIPLNQ
+495 
-506 VDYLSKAEK
+506 
-515 QQLSITFAESK
+515 
-526 VPYPAD
+526 
-532 KTVVQLF
+532 
-539 NEQAARTPDNIALAF
+539 
-554 EGQELS
+554 
-560 YRQLQ
+560 
-565 EQSDRLAYYL
+565 
-575 RSSYQVKADDVIG
+575 
-588 IMLDRSASMI
+588 
-598 VALLGVLKSGA
+598 
-609 AYVAIEPDTPRARKE
+609 
-624 YILNDTAVKAL
+624 
-635 ITQSDYVFDIDYYRG
+635 
-650 NAFAIDI
+650 AFA
-657 QLDSITINEPL
+657 T
-668 QEAQVQPGD
+668 
-677 LAYVIYTSGST
+677 
-688 GQPKGVMI
+688 
-696 NHRSLVDYAFGALAR
+696 
-711 TNIADCK
+711 
-718 SFGLVSTIAAD
+718 
-729 LGNTVIYTS
+729 
-738 LLIGAKL
+738 
-745 HVFSAKDVMSG
+745 
-756 ERMQSVQLDCIK
+756 
-768 IVPSHWKALQLD
+768 
-780 NHLFAP
+780 
-786 AKCLVF
+786 
-792 GGEQLTRD
+792 
-800 VLDLIKAGN
+800 
-809 ATCEVYNHYGPSE
+809 
-822 TTIGKLINRINLEDT
+822 
-837 SLPIALGS
+837 
-845 PFCNSNV
+845 
-852 YILDAQLQLLPTGL
+852 
-866 VGEICIGGHGQARG
+866 
-880 YLNNPALTAERFVAD
+880 
-895 PFKPG
+895 
-900 QQIYKTGDLGKWLP
+900 
-914 NGAIEF
+914 
-920 LGRKDDQVKI
+920 
-930 RGYRIELGEI
+930 
-940 ENALKNHPDIET
+940 
-952 AAVLVKPNAGGEKE
+952 
-966 LVAYVVG
+966 
-973 GNAPGKAELQKY
+973 
-985 LGQTLPSYMVP
+985 
-996 GHFIQL
+996 
-1002 ETMPLTPNGKVD
+1002 
-1014 RKKLPDPDGDQN
+1014 
-1026 SAGYVAPRNATE
+1026 
-1038 EKLVAIW
+1038 
-1045 QDVLGRERVGV
+1045 
-1056 KDNFFEL
+1056 
-1063 GGHSLK
+1063 
-1069 ATRLASQI
+1069 
-1077 HKLFDVKVDFNDL
+1077 
-1090 FTLVVLEE
+1090 
-1098 QARLI
+1098 
-1103 DEGKHTE
+1103 
-1110 FVTIPAAAPQPAYP
+1110 
-1124 LSSSQRRL
+1124 
-1132 WILSQF
+1132 
-1138 EGGSTAYNVPAV
+1138 
-1150 YVFEGSLN
+1150 
-1158 YNALMLAFEMLIARH
+1158 
-1173 EILRTI
+1173 
-1179 FKEDE
+1179 
-1184 QGEVKQFIRSV
+1184 
-1195 MDAGFKIDSLDMQDD
+1195 
-1210 ADREEKVK
+1210 
-1218 ALVQETISRPF
+1218 
-1229 NLSERPLVR
+1229 
-1238 ADLYRL
+1238 
-1244 ANDKWIFVFN
+1244 
-1254 MHHIISDGWS
+1254 
-1264 QDVLMKELL
+1264 
-1273 QFYKAHTKGTANPLD
+1273 
-1288 PLRIQYKDYAVWQQ
+1288 
-1302 EQLHSEAFNE
+1302 
-1312 HRTWWLQQFEG
+1312 
-1323 SLPVLELPLDKPRPA
+1323 
-1338 MKTYKGGAIN
+1338 
-1348 KTLNPQISRQ
+1348 
-1358 LQAINQEQGATLF
+1358 
-1371 MGLLAAVNVLLYR
+1371 
-1384 YTGQDDIITGTPV
+1384 
-1397 AGREHA
+1397 
-1403 DLENQVGFYVNTLAL
+1403 
-1418 RAQFNGAG
+1418 
-1426 SFEQLLQHI
+1426 
-1435 KQVTT
+1435 
-1440 GAYKHQAYPFDK
+1440 
-1452 LVDEL
+1452 
-1457 QLQRDLSRHPLFD
+1457 
-1470 VMVIM
+1470 
-1475 QHGDERSAAVNT
+1475 
-1487 LEQVQVSRYEG
+1487 
-1498 LAEDMSK
+1498 
-1505 FDLSFGFAETAAG
+1505 
-1518 INIGIGYNSD
+1518 
-1528 IYNSATIDS
+1528 
-1537 LGNHLVQLISAIV
+1537 
-1550 AAPQMP
+1550 
-1556 IQKLDYLAADEAQ
+1556 
-1569 ELLETLND
+1569 
-1577 TTVAYPKDKTLVHLF
+1577 
-1592 EAQVKATPD
+1592 
-1601 HKAVVLGNIN
+1601 
-1611 LTYRELNEKANQLAA
+1611 
-1626 YLREQYHIQPNDLT
+1626 
-1640 GILLDRNEWMI
+1640 
-1651 ISILGILKAGGAYVP
+1651 
-1666 IDPEYPQERIEF
+1666 
-1678 MITDSNCKVVINEA
+1678 
-1692 ELEQFR
+1692 
-1698 KTASAYSKE
+1698 
-1707 DLAPVNV
+1707 
-1714 PSDLAYVIYTSGTTG
+1714 
-1729 KPKGSLITHNN
+1729 
-1740 VVRLFKTDRPLFD
+1740 
-1753 FTEADVWT
+1753 
-1761 VFHSF
+1761 
-1766 CFDFSVWEM
+1766 
-1775 YGALLFGGKL
+1775 
-1785 VLIPSMIAKDPAAYL
+1785 
-1800 QVLIREGVTVL
+1800 
-1811 NQTPSA
+1811 
-1817 FYNLAEQA
+1817 
-1825 LAEAADQLRLRY
+1825 
-1837 VIFGGEALSP
+1837 
-1847 GKLAAWKQRYPATR
+1847 
-1861 LINMYGIT
+1861 
-1869 ETTVHV
+1869 
-1875 TYKEITDVEISANIS
+1875 
-1890 NIGKPIPTLQCYIL
+1890 
-1904 DAQQQLMPK
+1904 
-1913 GVWGEMY
+1913 
-1920 VGGEGVC
+1920 
-1927 NGYLNRAELTSQ
+1927 
-1939 RFIAS
+1939 
-1944 PFKPGER
+1944 
-1951 LYRSGD
+1951 
-1957 KVRMLANGEM
+1957 
-1967 EYGGRMDDQVK
+1967 
-1978 IRGYRIELGE
+1978 
-1988 IESLLQQHPQVDT
+1988 
-2001 AVVLAKQYQQTEKE
+2001 
-2015 LVAYIV
+2015 
-2021 AKEELNVSAIR
+2021 
-2032 AHLGSRLPAYMLP
+2032 
-2045 AHYVQLTALPLT
+2045 
-2057 HNGKIDRKKLPDPQS
+2057 
-2072 VQMGSGVA
+2072 
-2080 YVAPR
+2080 
-2085 NEMEKTFAAIY
+2085 IY
-2096 EQVLNKQPVGISDD
+2096 EQVLNKQPVGITDD

-2132 SLDISIAD
+2132 ALNISIAD
-2140 FYRHSTIESLV
+2140 FYKHSTIESLV
-2151 QYISGR
+2151 QYLSGR
-2157 SSESSKAENN
+2157 SNENSEAENRSKAE
-2167 SKAAVLAEIAALKD
+2167 VLADIAALKD
-2181 RVLSKLSDAEQV
+2181 RVLSGLNDAEQV

-2212 NKDLGIYHD
+2212 NKGLGVYHD
-2221 VLVNH
+2221 VFVNH

-2232 DMDRFRRALAL
+2232 DMDRFRRAFAL
-2243 LIDKHALL
+2243 LIEKHALL

-2270 INVPLNEHDLTSL
+2270 INAPVNEHDLTHL
-2283 AREAQEQKIRS
+2283 EREAQEQEIRS
-2294 FLEEDATNPF
+2294 FLQADATHPF

-2310 LWRADVFRISSD
+2310 LWRADVFRISRD
-2322 EIVLALQFHHA
+2322 EIVLSLQFHHA

-2344 TELNNVYLDLE
+2344 TELNNVYLELE
-2355 HSSIDKL
+2355 HSAIDRL

-2380 RNRTLHTFWEQELAG
+2380 RNRSLHTFWEQELAG
-2395 YKRPDLFTS
+2395 YKRPDLFTG
-2404 EYEYNSHLQTLDYA
+2404 EYEYNSFLQTLDHA
-2418 YQDKLQALAATLNT
+2418 YQDKLQALAVTLST
-2432 SIKTIS
+2432 SIRTIS

-2480 VPLRFT
+2480 VPLRAT
-2486 IREDIT
+2486 IGEDVT

-2501 EKLLALKEPE
+2501 GKLLALKEPE
-2511 RVSLIEIARLHPD
+2511 RVSLVEIARLHPD

-2535 SFFNFVNFHVY
+2535 TFFNFVNFHVY

-2552 NDAAGTEA
+2552 DDATGTEA

-2601 LTVADLGKM
+2601 LTVSDIGKM

-2616 HIADAPEQL
+2616 HIADAPDQL
-2625 LREAAYID
+2625 LRQAAYID
-2633 AAEEK
+2633 AAEEQQ
-2638 LLLHTFNDTATDFPA
+2638 LLHTFNDTATDFPA
-2653 DKTMIHL
+2653 DKTMVHL
-2660 FEEQVSRRPEKAA
+2660 FEEQVSRRPEKVA
-2673 LVFGGRTF
+2673 LVFGESTF

-2693 AAHLRATAGIQ
+2693 AAHLRSTAGIQ
-2704 PNDLVG
+2704 PNDLVS
-2710 IQLERSEWMIISIL
+2710 IQLDRSEWMIISIL

-2735 IDPAYPQDR
+2735 IDPSYPQDR

-2761 WLAVFNEQQEYS
+2761 WLAAFREQQQQYGTE
-2773 AANLP
+2773 NLP

-2864 QRILQLIATQGV
+2864 QRILRLIATQGV

-2895 ETSTKT
+2895 ESSTKA

-2924 YSLVNTPIHNLYG
+2924 YSLVSTPIHNLYG

-2956 IPIGRPIWNTQ
+2956 VPIGRPIWNTQ
-2967 LYILGRSMELL
+2967 LYILGKSLELL
-2978 PMGVA
+2978 PLGVA

-2991 GLSRGYLNKGELT
+2991 GLSRGYLHKPELT

-3024 LGQWLPDGNIL
+3024 LGQWLPDGNIV

-3063 GLVSQVAAIAK
+3063 GLVSQAAAIVK

-3079 NKRLLAFVV
+3079 TKRLLAFVV

-3103 SQVPDYMHPAA
+3103 AQVPDYMHPAA
-3114 IIELSALPLTP
+3114 IIELSVLPLTP

-3134 AALQHSLLP
+3134 AALQHALLP
-3143 ATEYVAPRN
+3143 ATEYTAPRN
-3152 ETEQKIAA
+3152 ATEQTIAA
-3160 VWEEVLAAERIGMN
+3160 IWEEVLAADRIGVH

-3185 ISIRLLSRL
+3185 ISIRILSKL
-3194 KKELHREI
+3194 KKEFHKEI

-3209 GPTVA
+3209 MPTIA
-3214 ALAAHLAATGDL
+3214 ALAAHVTAYGHV
-3226 PDAGTQLQQ
+3226 PDAKLQLQQ
-3235 EITAQLETVKQEVLQ
+3235 EITAQLDAMQQEVLRT
-3250 KAPNAAAIADV
+3250 APNAAAIAEV

-3297 NIFKQAF
+3297 DIFKQAF

-3315 TGFDVY
+3315 TGFDIY
-3321 NIGSDSLQIVYK
+3321 NMGSDSLQIVYK

-3340 VEDLTHKDAAAQ
+3340 VEDLTDKDAAAQ
-3352 QGYIRQ
+3352 QAYIRQ
-3358 YIIDERKRPFDLSV
+3358 YITDERKRPFDLSI

-3418 QQDVAYRPAPLM
+3418 QQDAAYRPAPLM
-3430 ADNKISIISSLV
+3430 ADNKTSIISSLA

-3464 IFENKA
+3464 VFENKA
-3470 LAASFEKS
+3470 LAASFEKN

-3587 GGDIRESNPFFDVIF
+3587 GGDIRESNPFFDVVF

-3614 IVPDEKAAKGK
+3614 VVLDEKATKEK

-3660 LIGGISLAAFNE
+3660 LTGGISLAAFNE

-3697 QDLQQL
+3697 HDLQQL
-3703 LGTFNNTTVPYPA
+3703 LGTFNNTTVPYLA

-3735 AIVTADAQLTYREL
+3735 AIVTADTQLTYKEL
-3749 NEKANQLAAFLRGCC
+3749 NEKANQLAAFLRGGC

-3779 AELVVGMLGILK
+3779 AEMVVGMLGILK

-3814 ARVKIVIT
+3814 ARIKIVII
-3822 ENEQRKAVLPA
+3822 ENEHRKAVLPT

-3920 IWPYLLTGAA
+3920 IWPYLLTGAT

-3984 DALRYTG
+3984 DALRHTG
-3991 NLKLT
+3991 NLKLI

-4009 SIHLNELNDLSV
+4009 SIHLNELNGLSV

-4046 VTGEICLAGHN
+4046 VTGEICLAGYN

-4154 EATLNITVLRA
+4154 EVTLNITALRA

-4210 GTYVP
+4210 VTYVA

-4233 KQPIGIKDDF
+4233 KQSIGIKDDF

-4275 PVIEELAGK
+4275 PVIEELASK
-4284 VQVVTRAVPQGP
+4284 VQVVTRAVPQRL

-4307 SQFLNGPVLHKHH
+4307 SQFLNGAVLHKHH

-4334 VNALHAALDKIVQ
+4334 INALRAALDKIVQ

-4383 EADFAAHCDR
+4383 ETDFAAHCDR
-4393 LQSGMQLEDG
+4393 LQSGMQLEEG

-4415 GDRLLLVAHHLV
+4415 GDRLLMVAHHLV

-4468 QQQYAQSETLQK
+4468 QQQYAQSEILQK

-4496 PVEHAGGSS
+4496 PVEHAEGSS

-4516 LNESLTSRLLTQ
+4516 LDESLTSRLLTQ

-4624 YTANRN
+4624 YTAGRN

-4680 VLGMVAEG
+4680 VLGMVTEG
-4688 RLRLTISYSTQQY
+4688 QLRLTISYSTHQY

-4720 INTLSATAATH
+4720 INALSATAATH

-4736 LTYKELSMEQVQQLD
+4736 LTYKELSMEQVEQLD

-4823 SVLQVVKKKVP
+4823 SVLQVVKKKVL

-4842 SGQADPVIEDVKRN
+4842 SGQADPVIEDIKRN

-4910 GLLQDRKTSLP
+4910 GLLQGRKTSLP

-5086 EPGGGLIDH
+5086 EPGGGLVDH

-5141 PDNNFRIRFEYN
+5141 PGNNFRIRFEYN
-5153 SMVYAAQLMATL
+5153 SMVYAAQLMAAL

-5179 PALQIDTLCYL
+5179 PAVQIDTVCYL

-5205 GIMAY
+5205 GIMDY

-5221 EQVSRTPE
+5221 EQVTRTPE
-5229 NIAII
+5229 NIAVI
-5234 FKDRTLTYQ
+5234 FKDRTLSYQ

-5260 NIQPNDLV
+5260 NIQPNDLI
-5268 GIKLERSE
+5268 GIKLDRSE

-5306 LVEDSKCKV
+5306 IVEDSKCKV
-5315 LIDEDLLEAF
+5315 LVDEDLLEAF
-5325 RKAAEQYPAVNL
+5325 HKAAQQYPASNL
-5337 DSTPQP
+5337 STIPQP
-5343 DDLAYII
+5343 GDLAYII
-5350 YTSGSTGNPKGV
+5350 YTSGSTCNPKGV
-5362 MIGHQSLVNLALG
+5362 MIGHLSLVNLALG
-5375 IIRQY
+5375 VIRQY
-5380 SVTEKDRILQFA
+5380 NVTEKDRILQFA

-5404 PFLLAGA
+5404 PFLLKGA
-5411 GVVVR
+5411 GVVIR

-5423 SSFRRFAVD
+5423 SGFRRFVVD

-5445 PVIHELEESEKAELF
+5445 PVIHELEESEKADLF
-5460 ASVRMIAFGGE
+5460 ATVRMIAFGGE
-5471 ALPDSVLRAAQG
+5471 ALPDGVLRAAQG

-5501 VIADSTHSVSS
+5501 VIADSTHGVSS

-5553 HRPEL
+5553 YRPEL

-5566 PFGKGKLYRTGD
+5566 PFGEGKLYRTGD

-5583 ADGNIVFIGRQDDQV
+5583 QDGNIVFIGRQDDQV

-5611 TALQL
+5611 TTLQL
-5616 HEQVNSAVVVARS
+5616 HEQVNGAVVVARS

-5639 YVIGNV
+5639 YVTGNV
-5645 ELNVAELRTHL
+5645 ELNIAELRTHL
-5656 NKTLPAYMIPSQFVQ
+5656 NKTLPSYMIPSQFVQ

-5692 GTGMATGVEY
+5692 GAGMATSVEY
-5702 LAPRNETEEAL
+5702 VAPRNETEVTL
-5713 VRMWQ
+5713 VSMWQ
-5718 EILKVEKIGIK
+5718 EILRVEKIGIK

-5738 SLKVARLAGQIHKA
+5738 SLKVARLAGQIHKT

-5772 DMIRAAKWIESSRQ
+5772 DMIRAGKWIESSRQ